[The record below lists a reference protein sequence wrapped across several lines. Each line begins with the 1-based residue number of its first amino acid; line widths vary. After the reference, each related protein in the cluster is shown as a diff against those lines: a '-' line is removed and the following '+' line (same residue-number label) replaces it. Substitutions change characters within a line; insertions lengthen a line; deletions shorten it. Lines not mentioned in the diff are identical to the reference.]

1 MDESVHMKVDQI
13 MNRQV
18 EVCRPHDSLN
28 RAAQIMWEKA
38 CGAIPVVDEGSKP
51 IGFLTDRDVCMA
63 AYTQGKSLNELRVE
77 GAMARKVVCCK
88 ADDDLSSAARL
99 MQQNRVRRLLV
110 VGGDGRLEGLL
121 SLDDLACEAAR
132 TMRGGVNTELRNLVL
147 EVHLAINRGRL
158 RLRRPA

>member
-1 MDESVHMKVDQI
+1 MKVEQI
-13 MNRQV
+13 MNREV
-18 EVCRPHDSLN
+18 EVCYPHDSLN

-38 CGAIPVVDEGSKP
+38 CGAIPVVDEESKP

-63 AYTQGKSLNELRVE
+63 AYTQGKPLEALRVE
-77 GAMARKVVCCK
+77 AAMARKIVCCN
-88 ADDDLSSAARL
+88 AEDDLSSAAQA

-110 VGGDGRLEGLL
+110 VGRDGKLEGLL

-132 TMRGGVNTELRNLVL
+132 TMRGAVNNELRNLVL

-158 RLRRPA
+158 RLQRPA